1 MSTLVLKK
9 SNSAPM
15 SADWL
20 QGLKT
25 RFQSYR
31 VYRHTLSELSAL
43 SDRELADLGLHRSM
57 LKRVAYQAAYE
68 AN

>member
-9 SNSAPM
+9 SNGSPVTT
-15 SADWL
+15 DWL
-20 QGLKT
+20 QGLKS

-31 VYRHTLSELSAL
+31 VYRHTLSELSVL

-57 LKRVAYQAAYE
+57 LKRIAYQAAYE
-68 AN
+68 AS